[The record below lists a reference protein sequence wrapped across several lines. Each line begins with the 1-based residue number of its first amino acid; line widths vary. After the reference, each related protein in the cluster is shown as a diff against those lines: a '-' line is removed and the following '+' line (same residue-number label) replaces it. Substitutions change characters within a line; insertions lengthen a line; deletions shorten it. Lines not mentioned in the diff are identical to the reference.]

1 MFVFVS
7 AVFFLLITPGPGVLS
22 IAGVGASFGKAPA
35 LRYLVGLF
43 LGTNLVAL
51 AVVTGVAGLVLA
63 NPLIKP
69 ILLYAS
75 MAYLTYLALR
85 VALAG
90 TNIEFIQQ
98 QSAPGI
104 KYGIIFQIINPKAY
118 VVNTTLFTGLPIYS
132 DGGLAE
138 IALKFLIINAIWIP
152 IHILWTGFGI
162 SFKQM
167 NLSPKV
173 QRVVSV
179 LMGLS
184 LLVVVGLAVRQ
195 LN

>member
-1 MFVFVS
+1 M
-7 AVFFLLITPGPGVLS
+7 ITPGPGVLS

-35 LRYLVGLF
+35 LRYLIGL
-43 LGTNLVAL
+43 LMGTNLVAL

-69 ILLYAS
+69 VLLYAS
-75 MAYLTYLALR
+75 MAYLTFLALR

-90 TNIEFIQQ
+90 TEIEFIQQ

-104 KYGIIFQIINPKAY
+104 KYGIVFQIINPKAY
-118 VVNTTLFTGLPIYS
+118 VVNTTLFTGLPI
-132 DGGLAE
+132 DAGGGLSE
-138 IALKFLIINAIWIP
+138 LALKFLIINAIWIP
-152 IHILWTGFGI
+152 IHLVWMMFGI
-162 SFKQM
+162 SFRQM

-173 QRVVSV
+173 QRIVSV

-184 LLVVVGLAVRQ
+184 LLMVVALAVGR
-195 LN
+195 LHSI